1 MAETNIVAGL
11 FGMNPQMYERQQYQQ
26 DLQQGYD
33 LARLDPGAAA
43 RAQLG
48 AGIGQLGRGFAGAM
62 GIEDPQL
69 KMISQTNQLMQGLDL
84 RDPKSLEQAAVQ
96 ANQMGN
102 TQLAFKLLEAADNAQ
117 IRLQQAQVRA
127 QQMQTQ
133 RQTSLAQLVAQRAY
147 QPGTPERPQM
157 LDVQEREQMA
167 DQGTPMPENILAV
180 APSFDIGRV
189 APELMGT
196 SAGRAELKNLA
207 EAQSFVEAASATQL
221 ASQLFNP
228 DGSRNKAVE
237 AKLRQSLSGQKI
249 LKSVEPET
257 KILKKGDTLA
267 TLNQA
272 TGTYDV
278 VTPTGVVPTPVG
290 ANPITAMLQS
300 GSITPTVR
308 AYAAELETQWPS
320 LDADERRNELSKL
333 ATKNQTATKIAQKD
347 AEAKVGGGDKVQ
359 SSKVTPNGTTIIVM
373 KDGTTR
379 VVSATGENLTG
390 QARADA
396 IIASEQ
402 FGAETQ
408 GTRAQ
413 ARVGGELTSKQVG
426 VAFAEIGKIKK
437 NIGNI
442 DDAIKAIDDGASTGV
457 IASKFPNITTASIT
471 LNNVRSQL
479 GLDVIG
485 SVTFGALSEGEL
497 NLALDT
503 ALPTTLR
510 PQALK
515 QYLTDKKV
523 AQEKLVGYLSKQ
535 ISYLSK
541 PGNNLSGWLEQAGRQ
556 GQSNLPASAADIPSG
571 VTVKKKEGK

>member
-1 MAETNIVAGL
+1 MAENIVAGL
-11 FGMNPQMYERQQYQQ
+11 FGLTPEMYGEQQRRSA
-26 DLQQGYD
+26 LREGID
-33 LARLDPGAAA
+33 LAKLTPGEAGAAMTY
-43 RAQLG
+43 
-48 AGIGQLGRGFAGAM
+48 AGARGLTGAIGGAL
-62 GIEDPQL
+62 GIQDPQL
-69 KMISQTNQLMQGLDL
+69 QRITQQSQLLQSLDL
-84 RDPKSLEQAAVQ
+84 RDPKSLEAAAIE
-96 ANQMGN
+96 ANRMGN
-102 TQLAFKLLEAADNAQ
+102 TPLAFKLLELSDA
-117 IRLQQAQVRA
+117 AQVRA

-133 RQTSLAQLVAQRAY
+133 RQTSLAQLVAQRAF

-167 DQGTPMPENILAV
+167 DQGTPMPENIPAV

-189 APELMGT
+189 APELIRT
-196 SAGRAELKNLA
+196 PEGRKQLEELSK
-207 EAQSFVEAASATQL
+207 AQASVETASVNQL
-221 ASQLFNP
+221 AAQLFNP
-228 DGSRNKAVE
+228 DGTRNKAVE
-237 AKLRQSLSGQKI
+237 ARLRTSLTGQKI
-249 LKSVEPET
+249 LKTVEPET

-267 TLNQA
+267 TFNQA
-272 TGTYDV
+272 TGSYDV
-278 VTPTGVVPTPVG
+278 VTPTGIAPTPPG

-347 AEAKVGGGDKVQ
+347 AESKAGGNEKVQ

-413 ARVGGELTSKQVG
+413 ARVGGELTAKEVG
-426 VAFAEIGKIKK
+426 KAFAEIGKIKK

-442 DDAIKAIDDGASTGV
+442 DDAIKAIDEGANTGV

-510 PQALK
+510 PQALR
-515 QYLTDKKV
+515 QYLTDKKA
-523 AQEKLVGYLSKQ
+523 AQEKLIGYLTKQ
-535 ISYLSK
+535 VSYLNK
-541 PGNNLSGWLEQAGRQ
+541 PGNNLSGWLEQAGKQ